1 MSPLRTKNLLG
12 ALSFSS
18 LTFPTWCS
26 ILELVRTP
34 VVKQSLLRGTAHF
47 VPTAVAD
54 EEVSPPAWPK
64 PLRRGEGPRKFKNAA
79 ARTERSR
86 SEPHRSKPAKSPEKQ
101 SARTMF

>member
-1 MSPLRTKNLLG
+1 MLALR
-12 ALSFSS
+12 SFNEAV
-18 LTFPTWCS
+18 CS

-54 EEVSPPAWPK
+54 EPACAGREVPPFTRLNFLSENFGGQESGK
-64 PLRRGEGPRKFKNAA
+64 AA

-86 SEPHRSKPAKSPEKQ
+86 SEPHR
-101 SARTMF
+101 